1 MNYID
6 KLIEDRKNFLENK
19 LKGKKETIRIYTEE
33 IARCNKSIKDIEK
46 ELEEINKI
54 VGDNNE
60 KNFTWWYRTS
70 LFFITMCF
78 RLWVCRL

>member
-1 MNYID
+1 MGYID

-33 IARCNKSIKDIEK
+33 IARCNKSIKDIQK

-60 KNFTWWYRTS
+60 NIWTAS
-70 LFFITMCF
+70 
-78 RLWVCRL
+78 

>member
-1 MNYID
+1 MSYVN

-19 LKGKKETIRIYTEE
+19 LKGKMETIRIYTEE
-33 IARCNKSIKDIEK
+33 IARCNKSIENIEK

-60 KNFTWWYRTS
+60 N
-70 LFFITMCF
+70 I
-78 RLWVCRL
+78 

>member
-19 LKGKKETIRIYTEE
+19 LKGKMETIRIYTEE
-33 IARCNKSIKDIEK
+33 IARCNKSIENIEK

-60 KNFTWWYRTS
+60 NIWTAS
-70 LFFITMCF
+70 
-78 RLWVCRL
+78 

>member
-1 MNYID
+1 MSYID

-19 LKGKKETIRIYTEE
+19 LKGKKATIRIYTEE
-33 IARCNKSIKDIEK
+33 IARCNKSIENIEK

-60 KNFTWWYRTS
+60 N
-70 LFFITMCF
+70 
-78 RLWVCRL
+78 LWTVS

>member
-1 MNYID
+1 MGYID

-19 LKGKKETIRIYTEE
+19 LKGKMETIRIYSEE
-33 IARCNKSIKDIEK
+33 IARCNKSIKNIEK

-60 KNFTWWYRTS
+60 NIWTTS
-70 LFFITMCF
+70 
-78 RLWVCRL
+78 

>member
-19 LKGKKETIRIYTEE
+19 LKGKKETVRIYAEE
-33 IARCNKSIKDIEK
+33 IVRCNKSIKDIEK

-60 KNFTWWYRTS
+60 NIWTTS
-70 LFFITMCF
+70 
-78 RLWVCRL
+78 

>member
-1 MNYID
+1 MSYID
-6 KLIEDRKNFLENK
+6 KLIEDRKSFLENK

-33 IARCNKSIKDIEK
+33 IARCNKSIENIEK

-60 KNFTWWYRTS
+60 KNFT
-70 LFFITMCF
+70 
-78 RLWVCRL
+78 

>member
-6 KLIEDRKNFLENK
+6 KLIEDRKNFLESK
-19 LKGKKETIRIYTEE
+19 LKGKKETVRIYTEE
-33 IARCNKSIKDIEK
+33 ITRCNKSIENIEK

-60 KNFTWWYRTS
+60 NIWTTS
-70 LFFITMCF
+70 
-78 RLWVCRL
+78 

>member
-19 LKGKKETIRIYTEE
+19 LKGKMETIRIYTEE
-33 IARCNKSIKDIEK
+33 IARCNKSIENIEK

-60 KNFTWWYRTS
+60 NIWTTS
-70 LFFITMCF
+70 
-78 RLWVCRL
+78 

>member
-33 IARCNKSIKDIEK
+33 IARCNKSIENIKK
-46 ELEEINKI
+46 ELEEIYKI

-60 KNFTWWYRTS
+60 KWICIWH
-70 LFFITMCF
+70 I
-78 RLWVCRL
+78 W

>member
-6 KLIEDRKNFLENK
+6 KLIEDRKNFLESK
-19 LKGKKETIRIYTEE
+19 LKGKLETVRIYSEE
-33 IARCNKSIKDIEK
+33 IARCNKSIENIEK

-60 KNFTWWYRTS
+60 KWICIWH
-70 LFFITMCF
+70 I
-78 RLWVCRL
+78 W

>member
-6 KLIEDRKNFLENK
+6 KLIDDRKNFLESK
-19 LKGKKETIRIYTEE
+19 LKGKKETVRIYSEE
-33 IARCNKSIKDIEK
+33 IARCNKSIENIEK

-60 KNFTWWYRTS
+60 N
-70 LFFITMCF
+70 I
-78 RLWVCRL
+78 

>member
-1 MNYID
+1 MGYID
-6 KLIEDRKNFLENK
+6 KLIEDRKNFLESK
-19 LKGKKETIRIYTEE
+19 LKGKKETVRIYTEE

-60 KNFTWWYRTS
+60 NIWTAS
-70 LFFITMCF
+70 
-78 RLWVCRL
+78 